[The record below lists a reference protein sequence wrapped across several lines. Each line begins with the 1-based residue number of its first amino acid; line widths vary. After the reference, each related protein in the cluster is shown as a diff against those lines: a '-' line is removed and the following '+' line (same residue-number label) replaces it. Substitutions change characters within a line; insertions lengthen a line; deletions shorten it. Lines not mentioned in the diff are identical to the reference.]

1 MGGVHVFGDEHKLG
15 NLFLRVGT
23 TRTLRVSG
31 WLYTVYFHREVLV
44 FGRKRIEAVS
54 DVHIEAWV
62 VTARVLRLEAV
73 HKKGTKSAAKLM
85 LIYAVRAIVEIVS
98 SGGDDQHVDA
108 GKALSSHNELAGGV
122 LNSGLGS
129 VW

>member
-1 MGGVHVFGDEHKLG
+1 MSILVVSGVHVFSDEHKFG

-23 TRTLRVSG
+23 TRNLRVKE

-62 VTARVLRLEAV
+62 VTACVVRVEAV
-73 HKKGTKSAAKLM
+73 LKKGTKSAAELPFS
-85 LIYAVRAIVEIVS
+85 YAVRAIVEIVS
-98 SGGDDQHVDA
+98 SGGDD
-108 GKALSSHNELAGGV
+108 
-122 LNSGLGS
+122 
-129 VW
+129 